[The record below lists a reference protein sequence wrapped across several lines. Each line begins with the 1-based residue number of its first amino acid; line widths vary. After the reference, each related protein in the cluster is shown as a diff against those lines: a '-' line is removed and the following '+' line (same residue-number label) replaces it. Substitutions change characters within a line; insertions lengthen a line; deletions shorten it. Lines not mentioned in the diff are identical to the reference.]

1 MQKKKIRKK
10 IPTNTIGNRRLEIES
25 PYLQKL
31 SHSNFLNTIYATHTR
46 ANSNLNTV
54 RTIRSNSRANSAI
67 GSNRP
72 SSQML
77 TSHNNN
83 NNKFDPYNRNENN
96 SGIFINNNQ
105 RLQSENLSMRRER
118 PSSAP
123 VKT

>member
-1 MQKKKIRKK
+1 M
-10 IPTNTIGNRRLEIES
+10 
-25 PYLQKL
+25 QKL
-31 SHSNFLNTIYATHTR
+31 SHSNFLNTIYATQTR
-46 ANSNLNTV
+46 GNSNLNTV

-105 RLQSENLSMRRER
+105 RLQLENLSMRRER

>member
-1 MQKKKIRKK
+1 
-10 IPTNTIGNRRLEIES
+10 
-25 PYLQKL
+25 LQKL
-31 SHSNFLNTIYATHTR
+31 SHSNFLNTIYATQTR
-46 ANSNLNTV
+46 GNSNLNTV

-83 NNKFDPYNRNENN
+83 NNNKFDPYNRNENN

-105 RLQSENLSMRRER
+105 RLQLENLSMRRER